1 MLSTRCTAPGCRVPT
16 TKCET
21 DHIIEYSNG
30 GTTNPD
36 NGAPTCKRHNLFR
49 HNRRYTITRDPL
61 GNWHTYRPDGTEV
74 Q

>member
-1 MLSTRCTAPGCRVPT
+1 M
-16 TKCET
+16 T